1 MTPHRGQD
9 TTEDVRDEARHC
21 RCSQHQQVPCACHW
35 ESRIVW
41 VNDIGA
47 TLWSPTPLVNRN
59 FPWKTVYRG
68 GHTSTPDGLAG
79 SRREPLDSVC
89 KACWCPCKEVRY
101 HKADA

>member
-35 ESRIVW
+35 EGRIVW

-47 TLWSPTPLVNRN
+47 TLWSPYPLVNRN
-59 FPWKTVYRG
+59 FPWKTVPQG
-68 GHTSTPDGLAG
+68 GHTSTPDGLAVRPGG
-79 SRREPLDSVC
+79 SHSTAFAKPAGVHAR
-89 KACWCPCKEVRY
+89 K
-101 HKADA
+101 